1 MYSKSPHIQT
11 YTHFWGSFS
20 LKNPNKN
27 RNPNV
32 FKEKFHQTYYLTL
45 CYKLL
50 QVFEMKKN
58 FVIVLKII
66 FNIDA
71 NILNKILK
79 ARRSPLIVSTKNDQ
93 ILRNK
98 FSKNC
103 KKSLLV

>member
-1 MYSKSPHIQT
+1 
-11 YTHFWGSFS
+11 
-20 LKNPNKN
+20 
-27 RNPNV
+27 
-32 FKEKFHQTYYLTL
+32 
-45 CYKLL
+45 
-50 QVFEMKKN
+50 MKKN